1 MKMRSLLV
9 SAVAAL
15 APIMSAAAQQP
26 STPSN
31 VISIQPLSAMYTL
44 YAGEFE
50 RRVGQNVTVG
60 VGGTYVQTENEASN
74 QEASYTSGDLKLRY
88 YPGVALR
95 GFSLGISAGYAS
107 VSETVTGTEN
117 SGGAPNFGLLLE
129 YQWLLG
135 ARSNMA
141 VTLGAGAKKLF
152 VDEAEYVDVFTTY
165 PTGRI
170 SIGWGF

>member
-1 MKMRSLLV
+1 MKMRSLLLG
-9 SAVAAL
+9 AAAAL
-15 APIMSAAAQQP
+15 SPIMSVAAQQ
-26 STPSN
+26 SSSPSN

-50 RRVGQNVTVG
+50 RRVGQNVTLG
-60 VGGTYVQTENEASN
+60 FGGTFVKTESDDNT
-74 QEASYTSGDLKLRY
+74 QEASYTSGDIKLRY

-95 GFSLGISAGYAS
+95 GFSLGVSGGYSS
-107 VSETVTGTEN
+107 VSETITGTEN
-117 SGGAPNFGLLLE
+117 TGGAPNFGVLLE

-152 VDEAEYVDVFTTY
+152 VDDNDFVDVFSTY